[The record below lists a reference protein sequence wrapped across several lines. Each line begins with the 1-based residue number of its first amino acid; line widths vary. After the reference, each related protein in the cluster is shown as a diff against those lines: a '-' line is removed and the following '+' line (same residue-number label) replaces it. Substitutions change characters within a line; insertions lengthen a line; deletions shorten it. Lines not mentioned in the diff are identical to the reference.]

1 MRCDFV
7 IAARMHCAVNAVS
20 TGVPALFLAYS
31 EKAKGMAEYVYGSN
45 EPVIPLMDFENTSK
59 ISYLLDNWKY
69 SLNLSSLRAFNFKNV
84 LK

>member
-1 MRCDFV
+1 MFMVQMNR
-7 IAARMHCAVNAVS
+7 S
-20 TGVPALFLAYS
+20 FL
-31 EKAKGMAEYVYGSN
+31 
-45 EPVIPLMDFENTSK
+45 LMDFENTSK